1 MDSRHPTQL
10 LRCILKSDTRINI
23 YPSTLATFHIKFIY
37 FLRKYLCVNLFYF
50 KPKKITSNLIKFT
63 RKLMNISNHVQM
75 RNIII
80 FFFFYIFLISKGNF
94 TKQSWLVKK
103 FFSPTLNMSASTETF
118 HKPQKQIFSKLF
130 FFFLMRY
137 FFILVLYA
145 AYKITRYE
153 SVKGDCL

>member
-80 FFFFYIFLISKGNF
+80 FFL
-94 TKQSWLVKK
+94 
-103 FFSPTLNMSASTETF
+103 
-118 HKPQKQIFSKLF
+118 
-130 FFFLMRY
+130 Y
-137 FFILVLYA
+137 FFNFKREFHQTIV
-145 AYKITRYE
+145 TRKE
-153 SVKGDCL
+153 IFFRQP